1 ARPGAQRSSCDN
13 ALEIV
18 QQDDEWDPIASEPLL
33 EEQRCRQMRLRSGT
47 EQDDF
52 RAAFLQQ
59 AVERFERVTG
69 TDQQQ
74 AWVSSD
80 ELLELPPRARQLG
93 HHEHSYHAAG
103 ACARRSHD
111 STVVTGTASARLP
124 CTIALIPI
132 TLPLMSARGP
142 PEKPG
147 ARRRSARIQRSPVV
161 APVLGNV
168 DDAERGHADE
178 PAGMADR
185 DHELTHLQ
193 RHLPE
198 LSKHRRGRL

>member
-1 ARPGAQRSSCDN
+1 AQRSSCDN

-33 EEQRCRQMRLRSGT
+33 EEQRFRQMRLRSGT

-80 ELLELPPRARQLG
+80 ELLELPPRPSSATWTMP
-93 HHEHSYHAAG
+93 SAATPTSPPG
-103 ACARRSHD
+103 WPTAITSSPTCNGTSRS
-111 STVVTGTASARLP
+111 
-124 CTIALIPI
+124 
-132 TLPLMSARGP
+132 
-142 PEKPG
+142 
-147 ARRRSARIQRSPVV
+147 
-161 APVLGNV
+161 
-168 DDAERGHADE
+168 
-178 PAGMADR
+178 
-185 DHELTHLQ
+185 
-193 RHLPE
+193 
-198 LSKHRRGRL
+198 